1 MIRTKILTN
10 QFRHNISARTCF
22 FFFRLAVVKS
32 RFSWLWKALKVA
44 IAPLMTGGRCR
55 QEKLAQKKTVR
66 TVSWDKKQKSDM
78 WWR

>member
-1 MIRTKILTN
+1 M
-10 QFRHNISARTCF
+10 FFF

-55 QEKLAQKKTVR
+55 QEKLAQKKNVR
-66 TVSWDKKQKSDM
+66 LLAWTKNKRATCGGDDRW
-78 WWR
+78 